1 MPRPDKGVDIYLYK
15 LIDHI
20 TPFCCKNNIHPNL
33 ITILNIINSVFIYCN
48 LQCISERRNIIIFQI
63 ILHLYLDSL
72 DGEVARVC
80 NKQSKLGGY
89 LDTIGDLYFTSI
101 MLLFFLKKYT
111 QYDYYN
117 HNNVLILFLYYI
129 TFPVHLCVM
138 KHIHQVIKYIIF
150 LFKKNLSLI
159 FLLFIILL
167 I

>member
-1 MPRPDKGVDIYLYK
+1 MPRPDKGVDVYLYK

-48 LQCISERRNIIIFQI
+48 LHCISERRNIIIFQI

-101 MLLFFLKKYT
+101 MLLFFLKKIY
-111 QYDYYN
+111 
-117 HNNVLILFLYYI
+117 
-129 TFPVHLCVM
+129 
-138 KHIHQVIKYIIF
+138 
-150 LFKKNLSLI
+150 
-159 FLLFIILL
+159 
-167 I
+167 